1 MVVESIL
8 SLLGALGSTNVKVAN
23 NGWVHAS
30 CPMARFSDKHRNKE
44 DAHPSFGIAIN
55 PKKRSGYRC
64 FTCGAKGN
72 VTELMQRLNALAREN
87 DEPNICSTELFTWL
101 RGVDI
106 DLEETGDELLAML
119 DAAAY
124 RPKRA
129 VEFAGVRVSEDAA
142 KRMMGYAEQAEVVL
156 TDKDLDAFSLLT
168 EEATEY
174 LIHDRGLTE
183 DSIVQWD
190 FRWNPKTRRI
200 VIPIRDTKGQLV
212 GYSNRAI
219 DQGVKPKFLH
229 SKGYLRDRYL
239 YGEQFL
245 REGGTKKGVVV
256 EGFFDA
262 IHLWQH
268 GYQGV
273 AMLGTYPSKMQVE
286 KMVRFFGEIVILPDG
301 DAAGYEAADRVQ
313 EALKGRIP
321 TRIASVPHGRDPDEL
336 SPLDLAEIVG

>member
-8 SLLGALGSTNVKVAN
+8 SLLQALGSRNVKVAN

-30 CPMARFSDKHRNKE
+30 CPMAPYSPNHKSKE

-72 VTELMQRLNALAREN
+72 VTELMHRLNALAREAG
-87 DEPNICSTELFTWL
+87 DAPVCSTELFNWL
-101 RGVDI
+101 RNTDTDI
-106 DLEETGDELLAML
+106 EETPDELMAML
-119 DAAAY
+119 DSAAY
-124 RPKRA
+124 RPRKS

-142 KRMMGYAEQAEVVL
+142 KRMQGYVEQEEVIL
-156 TDKDLDAFSLLT
+156 TDADLDAFAPLSQ
-168 EEATEY
+168 EAAEY
-174 LIHDRGLTE
+174 LMQDRGLSDDT
-183 DSIVQWD
+183 IVRWD
-190 FRWNPKTRRI
+190 FRWNPKTRRV
-200 VIPIRDTKGQLV
+200 VIPIRDCKGRLV

-239 YGEQFL
+239 YGEHFL
-245 REGGTKKGVVV
+245 REGGTKQGVVV

-301 DAAGYEAADRVQ
+301 DAAGYEAADRVMQ
-313 EALKGRIP
+313 ALKGRVP
-321 TRIASVPHGRDPDEL
+321 TRIAKVPHGRDPDEL
-336 SPLDLAEIVG
+336 SPLDLAEILG